1 MATQAQEQQIGLM
14 PASDGFLA
22 LEEKVFRTIEMYKTA
37 RQARLQAEREAQQLR
52 EQMILRD
59 AEVESLRRDLSN
71 LHQERNQVRI
81 RVEKMLQQ
89 MDTLEES
96 IL

>member
-1 MATQAQEQQIGLM
+1 MATQVQEQQIGLM

-71 LHQERNQVRI
+71 LHQERDQVRS

-96 IL
+96 TL